1 MLQFSPQFCED
12 FKLRRRAQ
20 ASAANGASS
29 QAPKGPPPPPPLLLL
44 PVSVLP
50 PLPVPGCVTAVA
62 CTVTLLV
69 TGWPSFWLLQVRL
82 KLFSPSTAS
91 TTGTL
96 LPLVCCAPL
105 QAPLAV
111 QLLAWVVDQLR

>member
-1 MLQFSPQFCED
+1 
-12 FKLRRRAQ
+12 
-20 ASAANGASS
+20 
-29 QAPKGPPPPPPLLLL
+29 
-44 PVSVLP
+44 
-50 PLPVPGCVTAVA
+50 VTAVA

-82 KLFSPSTAS
+82 KLFSPSTAN

-111 QLLAWVVDQLR
+111 QLLACVVDQLRSNGGTNGRRCDRGGQLFAE